1 MFLLLFVSSRQVCG
15 QESFYDA
22 KVSEYGQ
29 LDEALGDKWNGIDSL
44 IVHGPMD
51 SLDFKTI
58 VRCAKEGRVRVV
70 NLQYAQV
77 KGHRIPDEAFFDW
90 DMYESK
96 KKYMPIRRVIL
107 PDDITEIGALSFFG
121 LALQQINMPASLRK
135 LSDSSF
141 EDTWIESIVIPSTE
155 CANLGYILGHRCI
168 FGVFRQNFIQLI
180 Q

>member
-1 MFLLLFVSSRQVCG
+1 MCKKIFILTLFLLLFVSSRQVCG

-51 SLDFKTI
+51 SLDFKVI

-77 KGHRIPDEAFFDW
+77 KGHRIPDEAFLIGICT
-90 DMYESK
+90 K
-96 KKYMPIRRVIL
+96 IRRSICRYA
-107 PDDITEIGALSFFG
+107 G
-121 LALQQINMPASLRK
+121 
-135 LSDSSF
+135 SSF
-141 EDTWIESIVIPSTE
+141 RMT
-155 CANLGYILGHRCI
+155 LR
-168 FGVFRQNFIQLI
+168 R
-180 Q
+180 

>member
-29 LDEALGDKWNGIDSL
+29 LDEALGDKWDGIDSL

-51 SLDFKTI
+51 SLDFKVI

-70 NLQYAQV
+70 NLQYAQI

-90 DMYESK
+90 DMY
-96 KKYMPIRRVIL
+96 
-107 PDDITEIGALSFFG
+107 
-121 LALQQINMPASLRK
+121 
-135 LSDSSF
+135 
-141 EDTWIESIVIPSTE
+141 
-155 CANLGYILGHRCI
+155 
-168 FGVFRQNFIQLI
+168 
-180 Q
+180 